1 MGEPFLLVGD
11 VRGDAAGEVEMGASA
26 LASGLRVLVNRDPG
40 VLASAGLVDL
50 ELVDVGEPSLLFGLA
65 VRGRRT

>member
-1 MGEPFLLVGD
+1 MGEPFPLVGD
-11 VRGDAAGEVEMGASA
+11 VRGDAAGEVEMGAST